1 MVPALLA
8 ESGAVAQHHPLGAS
22 TGYMADSRGDWP
34 AMVAAAL
41 DTSPFAAELAAL
53 SEDELPGLE
62 AYLATQPELPFGY
75 LSVHAPVKHLR
86 MPEAELVRRLGRIAP
101 LVDGI
106 VVHPDAMDD
115 PRAYRALGSC
125 LVLENMDA
133 RKRTGRTVAELV
145 PYFSV
150 LPEAGFCLDV
160 AHVWTNDPT
169 LALGHE
175 LLDAHA
181 GRLRQLHVSGIDP
194 DGTHRPTTP
203 ADLELYAPLLARC
216 AGVPWLLE
224 AELAEAAP

>member
-1 MVPALLA
+1 VASSVAAAVADGFGIATGAYLA
-8 ESGAVAQHHPLGAS
+8 ER
-22 TGYMADSRGDWP
+22 DDWP
-34 AMVAAAL
+34 AAL
-41 DTSPFAAELAAL
+41 ARARREGWRRVELTAIRRERLDAL
-53 SEDELPGLE
+53 VLALAQDPGLVDGFE
-62 AYLATQPELPFGY
+62 HV
-75 LSVHAPVKHLR
+75 SVHAPARDFVDDREPVVAALR
-86 MPEAELVRRLGRIAP
+86 TLPYDIVLHPDVYRAQGWVRELVT
-101 LVDGI
+101 
-106 VVHPDAMDD
+106 
-115 PRAYRALGSC
+115 RA
-125 LVLENMDA
+125 VFENMDA
-133 RKRTGRTVAELV
+133 VKAFGKDTADLSETFAA
-145 PYFSV
+145 F
-150 LPEAGFCLDV
+150 PEAGFCLDV